1 MTANGKDT
9 GERKNGTTA
18 SAGAGVNAA
27 FQRDVYPG
35 IIVMDRK

>member
-1 MTANGKDT
+1 MAANGKDT
-9 GERKNGTTA
+9 GEKKNGTTA

-27 FQRDVYPG
+27 FQRNVYLA

>member
-1 MTANGKDT
+1 MAANGKDT
-9 GERKNGTTA
+9 GEKKNGTTA

-27 FQRDVYPG
+27 FQRHIYPD

>member
-1 MTANGKDT
+1 MAANGKDT
-9 GERKNGTTA
+9 GEKKNSTTA

-27 FQRDVYPG
+27 FQRDVYLA